1 MGRSSLIKE
10 FISSERSGAVLLMIA
25 TVISLALANSPFG
38 ESVLHF
44 FHLPLFG
51 MPVEK
56 WVNDGLMVI
65 FFLMIGLEL
74 EREIYEGELSTWE
87 KASLPII
94 AAIGGMCVP
103 ALIHYVFNFSADT
116 KAGAGI
122 PMATDIAFSL
132 GVLALFSTKVPY
144 SLKIFLTALAIA
156 DDLGAIMVIAV
167 FYTKQLSFAYLFGAL
182 GIFAFLCILNRL
194 RVLTLWPYLLGGV
207 AMWWFFL
214 QSGVHATI
222 GGVLLAF
229 AMPFSKNKDDCISHQ
244 LQHRLHYPVAL
255 GILPIFA
262 LVNTCIPLN
271 GDWYWQLLKPNSLGI
286 YFGLVLGKPIG
297 IVLFCLL
304 AIRMGLGR
312 MPDGLR
318 FTHLM
323 GAGLLAGIGFTMS
336 IFISTLAFEDH
347 ELVNFSQ
354 VAILLA
360 STTAA
365 VLGGIWFV
373 TMVPRILPTEEAAD
387 LSE

>member
-1 MGRSSLIKE
+1 MVKLNLFKE
-10 FISSERSGAVLLMIA
+10 FLASERSGAFLLLIA
-25 TVISLALANSPFG
+25 TFVSLTIANSSLG
-38 ESVLHF
+38 ESFLHF
-44 FHLPLFG
+44 LHSPVLG
-51 MPVEK
+51 MPVER

-74 EREIYEGELSTWE
+74 EREIYVGELSSWRN
-87 KASLPII
+87 ASLPIV

-103 ALIHYVFNFSADT
+103 ALVHFGFNMGST
-116 KAGAGI
+116 TRAGAGI

-132 GVLALFSTKVPY
+132 GVLALFSKKVPH

-156 DDLGAIMVIAV
+156 DDLGAIVVIAI
-167 FYTKQLSFAYLFGAL
+167 FYTKQLSLAYLFGAL
-182 GIFAFLCILNRL
+182 VIFAFLGLLNRL
-194 RVLTLWPYLLGGV
+194 RIMALWPYMIGGI

-229 AMPFSKNKDDCISHQ
+229 AVPFARQSDDCVSRQ

-255 GILPIFA
+255 GILPVFA
-262 LVNTCIPLN
+262 LVNTCIPLH
-271 GDWYWQLLKPNSLGI
+271 GEWYWQLLTPNSLGI

-297 IVLFCLL
+297 ITLFCLL
-304 AIRMGLGR
+304 AIWLGLGR

-318 FTHLM
+318 VSHLI

-347 ELVNFSQ
+347 DLINFSQ
-354 VAILLA
+354 IAILFA

-373 TMVPRILPTEEAAD
+373 TMVPNSLPSAGSLEDE
-387 LSE
+387 